1 MKTKFLIIAL
11 ATFSAIF
18 LTACF
23 GNEKEDDDALQPEP
37 QEVNADTVLD
47 NRIFNE
53 AVTSLNS
60 KRCGEI
66 KASAKKE
73 ECATVISSLAL
84 IDKAVQQKDKTVC
97 KQITLERYAESC
109 SAGVNKAIADSQREE
124 TALKEAQQQEK
135 LAEEIFKSKDVEK
148 CDELKDNYKI
158 SCKENILNALAVEK
172 LDKTICE
179 KHGEKEKVEQCK
191 KLVEAN
197 Q

>member
-11 ATFSAIF
+11 AIFSAIF

-23 GNEKEDDDALQPEP
+23 GNEKGEPKQPVQPE
-37 QEVNADTVLD
+37 EVNADTILD
-47 NRIFNE
+47 SRIFNE
-53 AVTSLNS
+53 AVTVLNP
-60 KRCGEI
+60 KKCGEI
-66 KASAKKE
+66 KDSAKKE
-73 ECATVISSLAL
+73 ECTTVIASLAL

-109 SAGVNKAIADSQREE
+109 EASVDQSIADSKREE
-124 TALKEAQQQEK
+124 TALEEAQQQEQ

-148 CDELKDNYKI
+148 CNELKDNYKI
-158 SCKENILNALAVEK
+158 SCKENILNALAIEK

-179 KHGEKEKVEQCK
+179 KHDEKEKVEQCK

-197 Q
+197 